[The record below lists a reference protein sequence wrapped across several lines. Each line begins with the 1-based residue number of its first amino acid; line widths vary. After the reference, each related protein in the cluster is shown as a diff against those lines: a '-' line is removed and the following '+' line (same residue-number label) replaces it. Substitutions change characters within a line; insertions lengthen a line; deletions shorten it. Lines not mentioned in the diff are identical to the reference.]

1 MLSDI
6 LNALCFCSKPQE
18 KKFTVNIES
27 NTFTI
32 QNEKNIKSTTTIKEK
47 DSRNEEL
54 LNMISI
60 NPAKIYSTI
69 SIAIP
74 QGILQNKSNYNNNK
88 DKKIR
93 KYLKKVSKKKNKT
106 VNEIYDEFLNKI
118 DYIIEEFEK
127 KRTISESDDYY

>member
-6 LNALCFCSKPQE
+6 LSALCFCSKPQE
-18 KKFTVNIES
+18 TVNIEN

-32 QNEKNIKSTTTIKEK
+32 QNEKNIKSTSTIKEK
-47 DSRNEEL
+47 DSRKEL
-54 LNMISI
+54 LDMISI

-74 QGILQNKSNYNNNK
+74 QGILQNKSNYNKEK
-88 DKKIR
+88 DKKVR
-93 KYLKKVSKKKNKT
+93 KYLKKESKKKNKT

>member
-1 MLSDI
+1 
-6 LNALCFCSKPQE
+6 
-18 KKFTVNIES
+18 
-27 NTFTI
+27 
-32 QNEKNIKSTTTIKEK
+32 
-47 DSRNEEL
+47 
-54 LNMISI
+54 MISI

-74 QGILQNKSNYNNNK
+74 QGILQNKSNYNNDK
-88 DKKIR
+88 DEKVR